1 MRGEKVLLVPCYL
14 PSIRLK
20 YIVGEVLILTQKG
33 VLQKVT
39 KIPFE
44 QWVRVYNLDCSR
56 PVVILDFFLD
66 KKNVSGWSDKFQSP
80 VTLLRST
87 EIFGTKYTN
96 GFLAV

>member
-1 MRGEKVLLVPCYL
+1 MPCYL

-66 KKNVSGWSDKFQSP
+66 KKHKWVEWQILESRHSFEERRNILEQ
-80 VTLLRST
+80 
-87 EIFGTKYTN
+87 KYTN